1 MRTLMTFGDVTLAQ
15 CEDGDFAV
23 TREGEG
29 MWLYCPGDLWSAL
42 DAYGRGPKGPRASP
56 PAHRP
61 RAGGCPARALL
72 RSRRRGP
79 SSALYSGK
87 TAQRLRAR

>member
-42 DAYGRGPKGPRASP
+42 MAYARRSGLPWQTVVYTTM
-56 PAHRP
+56 
-61 RAGGCPARALL
+61 GG
-72 RSRRRGP
+72 
-79 SSALYSGK
+79 
-87 TAQRLRAR
+87 

>member
-42 DAYGRGPKGPRASP
+42 DAYAR
-56 PAHRP
+56 
-61 RAGGCPARALL
+61 RAGLPWAVVATG
-72 RSRRRGP
+72 
-79 SSALYSGK
+79 
-87 TAQRLRAR
+87 